1 MAELRDGEFSPSGRA
16 MTFALVATVKDEGPY
31 LWEWVAYH
39 RMIGFQNIIIFQ
51 NDSTDGT
58 HEILAEMAR
67 QNMVTYKY
75 NRAPRGC
82 HQVRAY
88 TRATRQQGY
97 QVADYVMAL
106 DLDEFLVIHA
116 GDGTLPALFNA
127 MPEFDCA
134 YINWQK
140 FGNSGFVAPQNGL
153 ITENFIRCENPA
165 DMAVRVEAF
174 KALFR
179 RTAYERP
186 GVHIPRAHEAGADD
200 LRIVNGSGLPP
211 DAFETRNFQCSDPGL
226 KRFAQINHY
235 IVRDASSFILKSAK
249 GSAHQAN
256 RNIDHRYWKN
266 RNKNEAEDIRLSS
279 KAPKLRAAMQEMDR
293 LTEGRLGALT
303 KQARAHH
310 RRGIEAALA
319 EDWARNLYELC
330 VLDPSSR
337 LPAVPGSR
345 HAATITPLPNKRP
358 RAVQP
363 QPHHGYSAAGLSA

>member
-1 MAELRDGEFSPSGRA
+1 MTGLRDGGCSPLGRA
-16 MTFALVATVKDEGPY
+16 RTFALVATVKDEGPY

-39 RMIGFQNIIIFQ
+39 RMIGFHNIIIFQ
-51 NDSTDGT
+51 NDSADGT
-58 HEILAEMAR
+58 HEILTEMAR
-67 QNMVTYKY
+67 QNLVTYRY

-97 QVADYVMAL
+97 MDADYVMAL

-116 GDGTLPALFNA
+116 GDGTLPALFDA

-153 ITENFIRCENPA
+153 VTENFTRCENPS

-186 GVHIPRAHEAGADD
+186 GVHNPRAHATGAEG
-200 LRIVNGSGLPP
+200 LRIVNGSGLPA

-266 RNKNEAEDIRLSS
+266 RNKNESQDVRLAV
-279 KAPKLRAAMQEMDR
+279 KAPKLRAAMQEMDL
-293 LTEGRLGALT
+293 LTEGKLSALT
-303 KQARAHH
+303 RQARAVH
-310 RRGIEAALA
+310 RRGIEAAMA
-319 EDWARNLYELC
+319 EDWARKLYELC
-330 VLDPSSR
+330 VSDPSSQ
-337 LPAVPGSR
+337 LPAIAASR
-345 HAATITPLPNKRP
+345 PSGTVTRIEDKRP
-358 RAVQP
+358 KAVPTLLQTDLRLRA
-363 QPHHGYSAAGLSA
+363 